1 MSGQLIV
8 GIHAVRTALKHGADR
23 IQTLWFDA
31 ARKDRRLRKLVDQAR
46 AAGVKPLASDRASL
60 DRLTAGANHQGA
72 VAQGEMP
79 SSRAESDL
87 DELLGRLVQSPFL
100 LVLDG
105 ITDPHNLGACLRSAD
120 AAGVHAVIAPRDRA
134 GGLSPVVCKVASGA
148 AETIPFI
155 QVTNL
160 ARTLRYL
167 QDVHRVFVV
176 GTAGDADTA
185 LFQAD
190 LTGPL
195 ALVMGAEGEGMRR
208 LTRETCDQL
217 VHLPMAGQVESLNVS
232 VATGICLYEAV
243 RQRGLWVARDF
254 SDRPGP

>member
-8 GIHAVRTALKHGADR
+8 GIHAVRTALKHGGERLDS
-23 IQTLWFDA
+23 LWFDK
-31 ARKDRRLRKLVDQAR
+31 ARKDRRLRQLLDEAR
-46 AAGVKPLASDRASL
+46 AAGVKPQASDKAKL
-60 DRLTAGANHQGA
+60 DRMTSGANHQGV
-72 VAQGEMP
+72 VAHGEIP
-79 SSRAESDL
+79 TSLGESAL
-87 DELLGRLVQSPFL
+87 DDLLGGLENTPLL

-105 ITDPHNLGACLRSAD
+105 VTDPHNLGACLRSAD

-134 GGLSPVVCKVASGA
+134 GGLTPVVCKVASGA
-148 AETIPFI
+148 AETMPFI

-176 GTAGDADTA
+176 GAAGDGDTT

-190 LTGPL
+190 LAGPL
-195 ALVMGAEGEGMRR
+195 ALVMGAEGAGLRR

-217 VHLPMAGQVESLNVS
+217 VCLPMAGHVESLNVA

-243 RQRGLWVARDF
+243 RQRG
-254 SDRPGP
+254 